1 MSQSQF
7 KDRWYQIEGVDA
19 FENYF
24 LSGAKGHPLG
34 VFPTGTGK
42 SVIIA
47 KLIQRLMLRWP
58 TVRCMMITHDM
69 RLIEQNASKFR
80 SIWPE
85 CPLGIYS
92 AGLGG
97 RDTLLPVIFGGVKSI
112 SLEIQRALAAN
123 LSHFGWRD
131 FIFVDEA
138 HLISQKEDSD
148 YHFVIRE
155 LMKINPNL
163 RIIGF
168 TATPFRMRQ
177 GMVTDNGMFT
187 DIVYDISGVDAF
199 NRLIDEGYL
208 CTLIARPPRNKMDDS
223 QLVIRAGEYT
233 DASQEAAMS
242 EEVLYKACVEVV
254 QTGNDFNRW
263 SWLSFAP
270 SIKRAELINE
280 ILTSLGVDSTV
291 VHSQVKGANGRNKD
305 KEIANRIEEFKR
317 GYYRSIVNKD
327 MLTTGFDH
335 PCIDLINMFRKTR
348 SPGLHVQMNGR
359 GTRPYDPQN
368 PGDVDA
374 SYFVN
379 PKDYCIVMDFARNV
393 QLLGPINDPVIPRKP
408 GEQGGEAP
416 VRICPEPIEDGNGG
430 WKGKT
435 DIQGR
440 FGCGT
445 QNHSSAP
452 TCVFCGFIFPK
463 KKEEDL
469 RVSHEDVFV
478 APPSSKVPKSKIEY
492 WNVAQVFYT
501 LHTKAGSAPMIKVIY
516 ACSNGKSMS
525 EFVCLEHM
533 GHAAK
538 RAREWWRERQSGD
551 VPLTTAAAL
560 AKVSQLRKPASLR
573 VETAEKYP
581 KILSVEW

>member
-7 KDRWYQIEGVDA
+7 KDRWYQVEGVDA

-24 LSGAKGHPLG
+24 LNGGKGHPLG

-47 KLIQRLMLRWP
+47 KLIQRLMRRWP
-58 TVRCMMITHDM
+58 TVRSMMITHDM
-69 RLIEQNASKFR
+69 RLIEQNANKFR

-112 SLEIQRALAAN
+112 ALEIQRRNAAN
-123 LSHFGWRD
+123 EQHFGWRD

-148 YHFVIRE
+148 YMFIIAE

-177 GMVTDNGMFT
+177 GMVTDGGMFT

-208 CTLIARPPRNKMDDS
+208 CTLIARPPVNKMDDS
-223 QLVIRAGEYT
+223 QLVVRAGEYT

-242 EEVLYKACVEVV
+242 EEVLFKACQEVV
-254 QTGNDFNRW
+254 YTGNEFNRW
-263 SWLSFAP
+263 SWLTFAP

-280 ILTSLGVDSTV
+280 MLTSLGVDSTV
-291 VHSQVKGANGRNKD
+291 VHSQVKGREGRSKD
-305 KEIANRIEEFKR
+305 KEVAHRIEEFKR
-317 GYYRSIVNKD
+317 GYYRNITNKD

-379 PKDYCIVMDFARNV
+379 PKNYCIVMDFARNV

-416 VRICPEPIEDGNGG
+416 VRICPEN
-430 WKGKT
+430 KK
-435 DIQGR
+435 DIRGT

-452 TCVFCGFIFPK
+452 TCIFCGFVFPK
-463 KKEEDL
+463 KKEEEL

-478 APPSSKVPKSKIEY
+478 APPISKVPKSKIEY
-492 WNVAQVFYT
+492 WNVTQVFYN
-501 LHTKAGSAPMIKVIY
+501 LHTKAGSPPMIKVIY
-516 ACSNGKSMS
+516 ACSNGKSMND
-525 EFVCLEHM
+525 FVCLEHP
-533 GHAAK
+533 GLAGR
-538 RAREWWRERQSGD
+538 RAREWWRERHTGD
-551 VPLTTAAAL
+551 VPLTTQIAL
-560 AKVSQLRKPASLR
+560 AQVSLLRKPASLR

>member
-7 KDRWYQIEGVDA
+7 KDRWYQVEGVDA
-19 FENYF
+19 FAEYF
-24 LSGAKGHPLG
+24 LSGGKGHPLG

-47 KLIQRLMLRWP
+47 KLIRRLMTLWP

-92 AGLGG
+92 AGLKG

-112 SLEIQRALAAN
+112 SLEIQRAITAN
-123 LSHFGWRD
+123 DPHFGWRD

-148 YHFVIRE
+148 YLYVIKQ
-155 LMKINPNL
+155 LMLINPNL

-199 NRLIDEGYL
+199 NRLINEGYL
-208 CTLIARPPRNKMDDS
+208 STLIARPPLNKMDDS
-223 QLVIRAGEYT
+223 QLVVRAGEYT

-254 QTGNDFNRW
+254 ETGNTFNRW
-263 SWLSFAP
+263 SWLTFAP
-270 SIKRAELINE
+270 SIKRSELINE

-291 VHSQVKGANGRNKD
+291 VHSQVKGREGRNKD
-305 KEIANRIEEFKR
+305 KEIAHRIEEFKR

-348 SPGLHVQMNGR
+348 SPGLHVQMMGR

-393 QLLGPINDPVIPRKP
+393 SLLGPVNDPVIPRKP

-416 VRICPEPIEDGNGG
+416 VRICPEDKIDI
-430 WKGKT
+430 KG
-435 DIQGR
+435 R
-440 FGCGT
+440 VGCGT
-445 QNHSSAP
+445 QNHSSAS
-452 TCVFCGFIFPK
+452 TCIFCGFVFPL
-463 KKEEDL
+463 KKEEAM
-469 RVSHEDVFV
+469 RVSHDDVFV
-478 APPSSKVPKSKIEY
+478 APPTTDKPKSKIEY
-492 WNVAQVFYT
+492 WNVKQVFYT
-501 LHTKAGSAPMIKVIY
+501 MHTKAGSPPMIKVVY
-516 ACSNGKSMS
+516 ACSNGKVMN

-533 GHAAK
+533 GQAGR
-538 RAREWWRERQSGD
+538 RAREWWRNRMQGD
-551 VPLTTAAAL
+551 VPLTTAQAL
-560 AKVSQLRKPASLR
+560 AMVSQLRKPVSLCI
-573 VETAEKYP
+573 EAAKKYP
-581 KILSVEW
+581 EIISVEW

>member
-1 MSQSQF
+1 MNQSQF
-7 KDRWYQIEGVDA
+7 KDRWYQVEGVDA

-24 LSGAKGHPLG
+24 LNGGKGHPLG

-47 KLIQRLMLRWP
+47 KLIQRLMRRWP
-58 TVRCMMITHDM
+58 TVRSMMITHDM
-69 RLIEQNASKFR
+69 RLIEQNANKFR

-112 SLEIQRALAAN
+112 ALEIQRRNAAN
-123 LSHFGWRD
+123 EQHFGWRD

-148 YHFVIRE
+148 YLFIIAE

-177 GMVTDNGMFT
+177 GMVTDGGMFT

-208 CTLIARPPRNKMDDS
+208 CTLIARPPVNKMDDS
-223 QLVIRAGEYT
+223 QLVVRAGEYT

-242 EEVLYKACVEVV
+242 EEVLFKACQEVV
-254 QTGNDFNRW
+254 YTGNEFNRW
-263 SWLSFAP
+263 SWLTFAP

-280 ILTSLGVDSTV
+280 MLTSLGVDSTV
-291 VHSQVKGANGRNKD
+291 VHSQVKGREGRSKD
-305 KEIANRIEEFKR
+305 KEVAHRIEEFKR
-317 GYYRSIVNKD
+317 GYYRNITNRDV
-327 MLTTGFDH
+327 LTTGFDH

-379 PKDYCIVMDFARNV
+379 PKNYCIVMDFARNV

-416 VRICPEPIEDGNGG
+416 VRICPENKKDIR
-430 WKGKT
+430 GK
-435 DIQGR
+435 
-440 FGCGT
+440 FGCST

-452 TCVFCGFIFPK
+452 TCIFCGFVFPK
-463 KKEEDL
+463 KKEEEL

-478 APPSSKVPKSKIEY
+478 APPIGKVPKSKIEY
-492 WNVAQVFYT
+492 WNVAQVFYN
-501 LHTKAGSAPMIKVIY
+501 LHTKAGSPPMIKVIY
-516 ACSNGKSMS
+516 ACSNGKSMND
-525 EFVCLEHM
+525 FVCLEHP
-533 GHAAK
+533 GLAGR
-538 RAREWWRERQSGD
+538 RAREWWRERHTGD
-551 VPLTTAAAL
+551 VPLTTQIAL
-560 AKVSQLRKPASLR
+560 AQVSLLRKPASLR